1 MISTIVEQHFPSLAE
16 NPKLKEEIVQVSS
29 LVQIEKGNVILKS
42 GTYIKAI
49 PFLVSG
55 LVKVFKEDETGA
67 EVLLYYIE
75 PGESCVMSMTTL
87 VKDEMSK
94 VKAII
99 EKDAEIVLIPADKAL
114 EIARNYPKW
123 NEFFYDLFN
132 LKFDELL
139 HMVEVLTFSNKDRL
153 LLEYL
158 QKESTL
164 HNSKKIKNTHQQIAK
179 ELGSSREVISRLLK
193 KLELEGYLVLKH
205 GTIQLTD

>member
-1 MISTIVEQHFPSLAE
+1 MLQTIIEHHFPHLAK
-16 NPKLKEEIVQVSS
+16 NPQLKEEIVRSS
-29 LVQIEKGNVILKS
+29 ELVQIKKGDVILKS
-42 GTYIKAI
+42 GTYIKVI

-55 LVKVFKEDETGA
+55 LVKIFKEDETGG

-87 VKDEMSK
+87 VKDEISK
-94 VKAII
+94 VKAIV
-99 EKDAEIVLIPADKAL
+99 EKDAEIVIIPAERAL
-114 EIARNYPKW
+114 KMARNYPKW

-158 QKESTL
+158 QKEATL
-164 HNSKKIKNTHQQIAK
+164 HKSKKIQSTHQQIAK

-193 KLELEGYLVLKH
+193 KLEREGYLLLKQ
-205 GTIQLTD
+205 GVIQLVD

>member
-1 MISTIVEQHFPSLAE
+1 MLQTIIEHHFPHLAK
-16 NPKLKEEIVQVSS
+16 NPQLKEEIVRSS
-29 LVQIEKGNVILKS
+29 ELVQIKKGDVILKS
-42 GTYIKAI
+42 GTYIKVI

-55 LVKVFKEDETGA
+55 LVKIFKEDETGG

-87 VKDEMSK
+87 VKDEISK
-94 VKAII
+94 VKAIV
-99 EKDAEIVLIPADKAL
+99 EKDAEIVIIPAERAL
-114 EIARNYPKW
+114 KMARNYPKW

-158 QKESTL
+158 QKEATL
-164 HNSKKIKNTHQQIAK
+164 HKSKKIQSTHQQIAK

-193 KLELEGYLVLKH
+193 KLEREGYLLLKQ
-205 GTIQLTD
+205 GLIQLVD

>member
-1 MISTIVEQHFPSLAE
+1 MINTIVEQHFPYLAE
-16 NPKLKEEIVQVSS
+16 NIELKEEIVQVSS

-42 GTYIKAI
+42 GTYIKVI

-87 VKDEMSK
+87 VKDEISK
-94 VKAII
+94 VKAVV
-99 EKDAEIVLIPADKAL
+99 EKDAEMVLIPAGKAL
-114 EIARNYPKW
+114 DIARNYPKW

-158 QKESTL
+158 QKESSL
-164 HNSKKIKNTHQQIAK
+164 HNSKEIKNTHQQIAK

-193 KLELEGYLVLKH
+193 KLELEGHLFLKH
-205 GTIQLTD
+205 GTIQLRD

>member
-16 NPKLKEEIVQVSS
+16 NPKLKEEIAQVSS

-87 VKDEMSK
+87 VKDEISK
-94 VKAII
+94 VKAIV
-99 EKDAEIVLIPADKAL
+99 EKDAEIVLIPADRAL
-114 EIARNYPKW
+114 GIASNYPKW

-158 QKESTL
+158 QKESSL
-164 HNSKKIKNTHQQIAK
+164 HNSKEIKRTHQQIAK

-193 KLELEGYLVLKH
+193 KLEIEGHLVLKH
-205 GTIQLTD
+205 GTIQLVI